1 MEESKGEKN
10 RTVRS
15 DGESR
20 ERVKDRR
27 NLGVRER
34 EERILEARVYVVNKT
49 TEEEDEIADL

>member
-10 RTVRS
+10 RKVRS